1 LALTI
6 LAQEGY
12 MSMMKRVLAIF
23 ALACAVSPLVA
34 QKAHVDFDH
43 ACDFSHYQTYRW
55 AAPPNADPLNQLM
68 QLRVIGFVEEALAA
82 RRLRRV
88 ETGGDLLVNF
98 QMDVHQEKVF
108 TTFADT
114 TGFGWDSGWGST
126 IATTTAQTITLGTLT
141 VDVVDS
147 HRNRLVFQGVS
158 TSPIS
163 SKPAHNTKRLAK
175 AVNEIFEKYPPR

>member
-1 LALTI
+1 MRRLLMI
-6 LAQEGY
+6 L
-12 MSMMKRVLAIF
+12 L
-23 ALACAVSPLVA
+23 LACAISPVDA
-34 QKAHVDFDH
+34 QKVRVDFDH
-43 ACDFSHYQTYRW
+43 ACDFSRYQTYAW
-55 AAPPNADPLNQLM
+55 ALSPKVDFLNQLM
-68 QLRVIGFVEEALAA
+68 QSRLIGFIEEALAA
-82 RRLRRV
+82 KRLRRV

-98 QMDVHQEKVF
+98 QMDVRQENVY

-114 TGFGWDSGWGST
+114 TGFGWGWGWGST
-126 IATTTAQTITLGTLT
+126 IATTTTQTITLGTLT

-158 TSPIS
+158 TAPIS

>member
-1 LALTI
+1 
-6 LAQEGY
+6 
-12 MSMMKRVLAIF
+12 MSMMKRVLAIV
-23 ALACAVSPLVA
+23 ALAGTMSPVPA
-34 QKAHVDFDH
+34 QKARVDFDH
-43 ACDFSHYQTYRW
+43 SCDFSHFQTYRW

-68 QLRVIGFVEEALAA
+68 QLRVVGFVEEALAA

-98 QMDVHQEKVF
+98 QMDVREEKVY
-108 TTFADT
+108 TTFTDG
-114 TGFGWDSGWGST
+114 GFGWGWGWGSGV
-126 IATTTAQTITLGTLT
+126 ATTTAQVINLGTLT

-147 HRNRLVFQGVS
+147 RRNRLVFQGVS

>member
-1 LALTI
+1 
-6 LAQEGY
+6 
-12 MSMMKRVLAIF
+12 MMKRFLAI
-23 ALACAVSPLVA
+23 LAVACVISPVAA

-43 ACDFSHYQTYRW
+43 ASDFSHYQTYRW
-55 AAPPNADPLNQLM
+55 AAPPNADFLNQIM

-82 RRLRRV
+82 KRLRRV

-98 QMDVHQEKVF
+98 EMDVRQEKVY

-114 TGFGWDSGWGST
+114 TGLGWGSGWGPGWGSGWGGGTT
-126 IATTTAQTITLGTLT
+126 IATTTAQVITLGTLT
-141 VDVVDS
+141 VDLVDS

-158 TSPIS
+158 TAPIS

-175 AVNEIFEKYPPR
+175 SVNEIFEKYPPR

>member
-1 LALTI
+1 
-6 LAQEGY
+6 
-12 MSMMKRVLAIF
+12 
-23 ALACAVSPLVA
+23 
-34 QKAHVDFDH
+34 
-43 ACDFSHYQTYRW
+43 
-55 AAPPNADPLNQLM
+55 
-68 QLRVIGFVEEALAA
+68 
-82 RRLRRV
+82 
-88 ETGGDLLVNF
+88 
-98 QMDVHQEKVF
+98 MDVHQEKVF

>member
-1 LALTI
+1 MNRI
-6 LAQEGY
+6 
-12 MSMMKRVLAIF
+12 VVIF
-23 ALACAVSPLVA
+23 ALVCAISPVAA
-34 QKAHVDFDH
+34 QKARVDFDH
-43 ACDFSHYQTYRW
+43 AGDFSHYQTYRW
-55 AAPPNADPLNQLM
+55 AGPPSADALNQLM
-68 QLRVIGFVEEALAA
+68 QERVIGFIEEALAA

-98 QMDVHQEKVF
+98 QMSVHQEEVF
-108 TTFADT
+108 TTFADSM
-114 TGFGWDSGWGST
+114 GFGWDAGWGTSV
-126 IATTTAQTITLGTLT
+126 ATTTTQVIPMGTLT

-158 TSPIS
+158 TARIS

>member
-1 LALTI
+1 
-6 LAQEGY
+6 
-12 MSMMKRVLAIF
+12 MSMMKRLLAIL
-23 ALACAVSPLVA
+23 AVACAIWPVAA

-43 ACDFSHYQTYRW
+43 AGDFSRYQTYRG
-55 AAPPNADPLNQLM
+55 AAPPNANPLNQLM

-98 QMDVHQEKVF
+98 QMDVRQENVY

-114 TGFGWDSGWGST
+114 TGFGWGWGWGST
-126 IATTTAQTITLGTLT
+126 IATTTTQTITLGTLT

-158 TSPIS
+158 TAPIS

>member
-1 LALTI
+1 
-6 LAQEGY
+6 
-12 MSMMKRVLAIF
+12 
-23 ALACAVSPLVA
+23 
-34 QKAHVDFDH
+34 
-43 ACDFSHYQTYRW
+43 
-55 AAPPNADPLNQLM
+55 M